1 MSIKITEYNV
11 SPINP
16 NREKPIKVKMFTKT
30 VCPTCKIAKQQLS
43 FLPVPV
49 EIEEY
54 NIEDKESYVV
64 VNNVEYQSELYLVEV
79 LESMSTPTFE
89 FESGRIVRGYIEGE
103 IREELGL

>member
-1 MSIKITEYNV
+1 MT
-11 SPINP
+11 
-16 NREKPIKVKMFTKT
+16 KPLKVKMFTKT
-30 VCPTCKIAKQQLS
+30 VCPTCKVAKQQLS

-54 NIEDKESYVV
+54 NIED
-64 VNNVEYQSELYLVEV
+64 NNPNKDFIVHDGSIYTYEEYLTEK

-89 FESGRIVRGYIEGE
+89 FESGRIIRGYNEGE

>member
-1 MSIKITEYNV
+1 MT
-11 SPINP
+11 
-16 NREKPIKVKMFTKT
+16 KPIKVKMFTKT

-89 FESGRIVRGYIEGE
+89 FESGRIVRGYNEGE